1 MKKILYLILL
11 VACIVGI
18 VGSIGYLIY
27 YKEYPI
33 AICQCAVAG
42 MMYPTIKDIVK
53 KLQG

>member
-11 VACIVGI
+11 VVCIVGI
-18 VGSIGYLIY
+18 FGSIGYLIY

-33 AICQCAVAG
+33 AICQCVVAG
-42 MMYPTIKDIVK
+42 MMYSTIKDIVK